1 MKLLKKLNKND
12 NKNIGI
18 ILWCCCA
25 CGQESSRS
33 TVFSKY
39 RR

>member
-1 MKLLKKLNKND
+1 MKLLKKLNKN
-12 NKNIGI
+12 IGV

-25 CGQESSRS
+25 CGQESTRA
-33 TVFSKY
+33 TIFSHY